1 MRPALL
7 AFLIA
12 TIAAFGF
19 GEPVQ
24 AATKVTVGVLKFG
37 TVSWVLDTIQKN
49 GLDKAE
55 GFELDVVPLAS
66 TEATAVGLQGGSVDI
81 IATDWLW
88 VSRERSGGADFT
100 FSPFTTALGAIMVPP
115 NSPIKTLT
123 DLKGKKLGVAGGPL
137 DKSWLLIVAYA
148 LRTANL
154 DLRTETTQVFGA
166 PPLLAEKAKQGEID
180 AVLNFWPYAARLEA
194 AGFKQLIGIE
204 DVVSEL
210 GAKGEVAM
218 VGYVFSESWANDNLK
233 AVDGFLRAAA
243 KADELLATSNEAWEA
258 IRPLMR
264 AEDQATFEALRRRYR
279 EGIPERSVAEN
290 EFRRQG
296 ALSILARAWRGEAC
310 RARRRARPR
319 HLLERRQVLSVS
331 AAPPDTL
338 TGLRGLRGPIV
349 SVLSVAGFLLVWFIA
364 AEIAQ
369 SRLLPGPVEVLSYV
383 VDEALHGD
391 LLAELGI
398 TLWRVTASFVVAM
411 AIGSV
416 IGVAMGELP
425 ALNRALDP
433 MADRA
438 FEPARPRHHHPRL
451 CLVRAERGR
460 GNRRRRPEQDPERHR
475 HHARGR
481 KSARPRARRDGAR
494 LSPVVLEQAPQR
506 HPAAASALFRRR
518 LPLRYLIDLED
529 CFGGGATW
537 APEWRRLRA
546 PSKLPTFQRDGHPRL
561 YRCLRHRHARNR
573 IFAGAAP

>member
-1 MRPALL
+1 LRPALL

-12 TIAAFGF
+12 TIAAFGLS
-19 GEPVQ
+19 EPVQ

-55 GFELDVVPLAS
+55 GFELGVVPLAS

-81 IATDWLW
+81 VATDWLW

-218 VGYVFSESWANDNLK
+218 VGYVFSESWANDNPK
-233 AVDGFLRAAA
+233 AADGFLRAAA

-290 EFRRQG
+290 ESDAKVLYQFLRELG
-296 ALSILARAWRGEAC
+296 GEK
-310 RARRRARPR
+310 
-319 HLLERRQVLSVS
+319 LV
-331 AAPPDTL
+331 
-338 TGLRGLRGPIV
+338 GP
-349 SVLSVAGFLLVWFIA
+349 G
-364 AEIAQ
+364 
-369 SRLLPGPVEVLSYV
+369 
-383 VDEALHGD
+383 
-391 LLAELGI
+391 AELAPG
-398 TLWRVTASFVVAM
+398 TFWK
-411 AIGSV
+411 G
-416 IGVAMGELP
+416 G
-425 ALNRALDP
+425 
-433 MADRA
+433 
-438 FEPARPRHHHPRL
+438 
-451 CLVRAERGR
+451 
-460 GNRRRRPEQDPERHR
+460 
-475 HHARGR
+475 
-481 KSARPRARRDGAR
+481 KS
-494 LSPVVLEQAPQR
+494 
-506 HPAAASALFRRR
+506 
-518 LPLRYLIDLED
+518 
-529 CFGGGATW
+529 
-537 APEWRRLRA
+537 
-546 PSKLPTFQRDGHPRL
+546 
-561 YRCLRHRHARNR
+561 
-573 IFAGAAP
+573 